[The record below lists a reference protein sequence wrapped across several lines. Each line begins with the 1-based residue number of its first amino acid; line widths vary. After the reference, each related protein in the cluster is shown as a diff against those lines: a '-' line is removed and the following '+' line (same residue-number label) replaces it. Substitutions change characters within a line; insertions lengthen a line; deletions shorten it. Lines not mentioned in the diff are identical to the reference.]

1 MCWFIE
7 LRFVKIRSQKE
18 QGNFLPKC
26 KESLWAW
33 KQKVEKLKTLIVA
46 TLDWVFSPL
55 NLISVRNF
63 CRSQG
68 TEISQLLQYA
78 SPFYAQIWGWREGKK
93 VFLFKVSVGW
103 REMKVTG
110 NGHWILL
117 DTFLDRF
124 WLVGAVNCVS
134 KQTSLREASKGTKRS
149 TLRSQFTISQ
159 KYNCVWNLFCHYAI
173 FIQQAL
179 EALLLYEIPSQQT
192 PDEME
197 ITCFSALL
205 FVLIDPGSTNLK
217 SLRCVRF

>member
-46 TLDWVFSPL
+46 TIDWVFSPL

-78 SPFYAQIWGWREGKK
+78 SPFYAQIWGWTEGKK
-93 VFLFKVSVGW
+93 VLLFKVSVGW

-117 DTFLDRF
+117 DTFWTDSGWSVQWIVYQNRPAWGKPLKERR
-124 WLVGAVNCVS
+124 GAPSVHSLQSVKS
-134 KQTSLREASKGTKRS
+134 TIASETSSAITQSSSSRHWRHFSSTRPPPNKPLMRWRSPASPP
-149 TLRSQFTISQ
+149 
-159 KYNCVWNLFCHYAI
+159 C
-173 FIQQAL
+173 
-179 EALLLYEIPSQQT
+179 
-192 PDEME
+192 
-197 ITCFSALL
+197 
-205 FVLIDPGSTNLK
+205 
-217 SLRCVRF
+217 SLC